1 MKLHMR
7 EFDGTTFGMEA
18 QSAQAVRTLRK
29 HAFYGEIQPQGWRR
43 KTKRLCIPAKYV
55 AAAMGPAAWLVTE
68 KRCMETVRIEDEPE
82 HYIIYEDEKA

>member
-18 QSAQAVRTLRK
+18 QSAQAIRALRK
-29 HAFYGEIQPQGWRR
+29 HAFYGEVQPRGWSRP
-43 KTKRLCIPAKYV
+43 TKRLCVPAKYV

-68 KRCMETVRIEDEPE
+68 NRCMETVQIDDGPE
-82 HYIIYEDEKA
+82 HYIIYEEE